1 MCNHLGVDR
10 IWTGQRNR
18 TIMGI
23 YLKIVYSV
31 YCRIT
36 YIYIYVY
43 IQYIWNTGVHGIW
56 LGYTQSICAYP
67 LAIKHGNET
76 KIAKKNAI
84 YEGCPIKSHS
94 ITILFHDNYI
104 PLNQRY
110 GYIMLYLITSPF
122 FRVTP
127 VNPRF
132 LCAKKWP
139 EVIASAAEDLT
150 SCGGGSEGSYGS
162 PYGGSLKGG
171 TP

>member
-1 MCNHLGVDR
+1 MDR
-10 IWTGQRNR
+10 SKKPYYNGNISENR
-18 TIMGI
+18 IFCI
-23 YLKIVYSV
+23 LQD
-31 YCRIT
+31 
-36 YIYIYVY
+36 YIYIY
-43 IQYIWNTGVHGIW
+43 ICIHTVHMEYWGSWDMIGI
-56 LGYTQSICAYP
+56 YTEYLCIPFGHQTWQR
-67 LAIKHGNET
+67 NENCQ
-76 KIAKKNAI
+76 KNAI

>member
-1 MCNHLGVDR
+1 MDR
-10 IWTGQRNR
+10 SKKPYYNGNISENR
-18 TIMGI
+18 IFCI
-23 YLKIVYSV
+23 LQD
-31 YCRIT
+31 

-56 LGYTQSICAYP
+56 LGYTQSICTYP

-76 KIAKKNAI
+76 KIAKKN
-84 YEGCPIKSHS
+84 
-94 ITILFHDNYI
+94 TILFHDNYI

-150 SCGGGSEGSYGS
+150 SCGGGSEGSYGC
-162 PYGGSLKGG
+162 PYGGFLKGWHPIAG
-171 TP
+171 WFIRGNPFQIDDLN